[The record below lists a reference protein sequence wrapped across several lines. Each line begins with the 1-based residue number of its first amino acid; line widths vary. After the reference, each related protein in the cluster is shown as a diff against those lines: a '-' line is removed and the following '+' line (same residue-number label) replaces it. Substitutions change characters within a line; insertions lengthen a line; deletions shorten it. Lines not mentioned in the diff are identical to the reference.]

1 MKNIYLNVF
10 VVCAVS
16 MFVFSAHANSVH
28 ALSCLETTLEKD
40 LDAAD
45 IVFLGSVTDIKET
58 TKEYGT
64 VTFEVSEYWKGE
76 VAKKITINSQLM
88 GWGMM
93 EPFYKLNEKYVVFA
107 SNDGR
112 GMSAGIDCGR
122 TQRIHENSEILTN
135 LKKGKIPT
143 EVEGSRPFFVRD
155 LTIGSVGDDVIE
167 LQNILESKGYLTMP
181 VAVSKGY
188 FGALTK
194 SALAKYQR
202 EAGITPA
209 VGYFGAK
216 TRAYIK

>member
-1 MKNIYLNVF
+1 MKNICLNLS
-10 VVCAVS
+10 VVCLLG
-16 MFVFSAHANSVH
+16 VFGFITHTAPVH

-40 LDAAD
+40 LNAAD
-45 IVFLGSVTDIKET
+45 IVFLGSVTDKEET

-64 VTFEVSEYWKGE
+64 VTFDVSEYWKGE

-107 SNDGR
+107 SDEGR
-112 GMSAGIDCGR
+112 GMSTGIDCSR
-122 TQRIHENSEILTN
+122 TQRIHENSDIITN

-143 EVEGSRPFFVRD
+143 VKDVSQSVFVRD
-155 LTIGSVGDDVIE
+155 LTIGSVGEDVVE
-167 LQNILESKGYLTMP
+167 LQNILERKGHLTMP
-181 VAVSKGY
+181 PSVSKGY
-188 FGALTK
+188 FGALTQT
-194 SALAKYQR
+194 ALAKYHR

-209 VGYFGAK
+209 AGYFGTK